1 MLQNRDDPFMTP
13 ETLPRQEELG
23 PAVTLEVSEYGG
35 HVGFINHAPQ
45 RFWLEQRLMAFV
57 QGFGFR

>member
-1 MLQNRDDPFMTP
+1 MKGSSRFCSISVGV
-13 ETLPRQEELG
+13 RICSSLG

-35 HVGFINHAPQ
+35 HVGFINHGPQ
-45 RFWLEQRLMAFV
+45 RYWLEQRLMAFV

>member
-1 MLQNRDDPFMTP
+1 MPPVTR
-13 ETLPRQEELG
+13 PRREELG

-35 HVGFINHAPQ
+35 HVGFINHGPQ